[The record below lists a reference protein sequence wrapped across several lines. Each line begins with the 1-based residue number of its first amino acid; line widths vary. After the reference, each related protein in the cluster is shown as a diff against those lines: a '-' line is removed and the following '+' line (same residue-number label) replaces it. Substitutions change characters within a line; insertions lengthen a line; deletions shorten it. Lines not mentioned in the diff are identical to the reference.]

1 MAISVKI
8 ELKNVHRRTLRAYNL
23 CLITCNSQFWLRI
36 TTSRGLIPPY
46 RTIFERVRFFN
57 WALTTMRTMKHLSHL
72 SFFILL
78 VATQNGLAQ
87 ESAPTP
93 QQTAG
98 AVVELSENADENT
111 NSTVVYGAEFFA
123 QYSPVTAKDMLD
135 RIPGVSLRGGGRGGG
150 NRGLGTGG
158 NLLIN
163 GQRIAGKDNSASDQL
178 ERITAEEVERI
189 EIIRDTTGALNV
201 RGASEVINVILVAVE
216 SRSSTTVELI
226 SRLNHDEK
234 FETGG
239 SVAWS
244 QQIGNFQ
251 ALVNLKSR
259 PRYEN
264 RDNRE
269 VRLGPNGELLGTLF
283 ETTIREQD
291 EQSFSTNLSYSLGP
305 HRAQL
310 NALVSEGDHP
320 RPVRRDFVDFTDA
333 GVINSIQKEQVENEE
348 SNWEV
353 GGDYEFNFGNG
364 SRLAVLFV
372 ANNEIR
378 NSVRER
384 FEADSVDI
392 GLSKNLFIDSRREIS
407 EFIVQSNYNFSLNEG
422 QSLRVGFER
431 ADTQLDSSLLIG
443 SSFGTEAPSESVGG
457 LSPLSSIS
465 NPGTNVQEIRYEGFA
480 FHNWTLSDRSSLE
493 SSIVYETSEI
503 SQTGAVRKSR
513 DFQFWRPSLD
523 YRFNITDNF
532 RFRATIK
539 RDVSQLSFFSFAAT
553 TNEDDRDLNAL
564 AGNPELEPQTSWSYE
579 AELEYRLP
587 NDGGVLSSSIAHTD
601 IDNYIGRINATID
614 PAQPLSATGNVA
626 PAKRWSM
633 FNRASIRLNR
643 LNLPDAILGVTVGLF
658 DSEILD
664 PFLLT
669 EQRIGGRGF
678 VGINF
683 RHDITPLGLS
693 YGVNYS
699 HSILGGNYDIDIQT
713 ITRNDRENS
722 LNLFVSKVWL
732 EDWTFRLETDNTLD
746 ASRCRLRQRFDG
758 TTIDGSLA
766 LIQDS
771 CSSRYRRW
779 TLSIQTTF

>member
-1 MAISVKI
+1 MVSMKQ
-8 ELKNVHRRTLRAYNL
+8 L
-23 CLITCNSQFWLRI
+23 
-36 TTSRGLIPPY
+36 SR
-46 RTIFERVRFFN
+46 
-57 WALTTMRTMKHLSHL
+57 LSL
-72 SFFILL
+72 FILL
-78 VATQNGLAQ
+78 VTTQNGLAQ
-87 ESAPTP
+87 EITPSP
-93 QQTAG
+93 QQAAG
-98 AVVELSENADENT
+98 ALAGTSANADEDA
-111 NSTVVYGAEFFA
+111 NSTVVYNAEFFA

-135 RIPGVSLRGGGRGGG
+135 RIPGVSLRNGGRGGG
-150 NRGLGTGG
+150 GRGLGTGG

-178 ERITAEEVERI
+178 ERITAAEVESI

-216 SRSSTTVELI
+216 SRSSTTIELI
-226 SRLNHDEK
+226 NRLNHDGE

-251 ALVNLKSR
+251 ALVNLRSR
-259 PRYEN
+259 PNYEN

-269 VRLGPNGELLGTLF
+269 VRLGPDGELLGTLF
-283 ETTIREQD
+283 QTTIRDKD
-291 EQSFSTNLSYSLGP
+291 EHNFSTNLSYSLGP
-305 HRAQL
+305 HRMQL

-320 RPVRRDFVDFTDA
+320 RPVRRDFVDFTGA
-333 GVINSIQKEQVENEE
+333 GVVNSIQEEQVENEE
-348 SNWEV
+348 NNWEV
-353 GGDYEFNFGNG
+353 GGDYEFNFDNG

-384 FEADSVDI
+384 FEADPAEV

-407 EFIVQSNYNFSLNEG
+407 ESIVQTNYNFSLSEG

-431 ADTQLDSSLLIG
+431 ADTQLNSSLLIG
-443 SSFGTEAPSESVGG
+443 SSFGTEPLSESVGG

-465 NPGTNVQEIRYEGFA
+465 NSGTKVQEIRYEGFA
-480 FHNWTLSDRSSLE
+480 FHNWTLSGRSSLE

-503 SQTGAVRKSR
+503 SQTGAVSKTR
-513 DFQFWRPSLD
+513 DFQYWRPSLD

-532 RFRATIK
+532 RFRATIE
-539 RDVSQLSFFSFAAT
+539 RSVSQLSFSSFAAT

-564 AGNPELEPQTSWSYE
+564 AGNPELEPQTSWNYE

-601 IDNYIGRINATID
+601 IDNYIGRINATVNPD
-614 PAQPLSATGNVA
+614 QPLSATGNVA

-633 FNRASIRLNR
+633 FNRASIRLAR
-643 LNLPDAILGVTVGLF
+643 LSLPDAILGVTIGLF
-658 DSEILD
+658 DSEIID
-664 PFLLT
+664 PFLQT
-669 EQRIGGRGF
+669 EQRLGGRGF

-693 YGVNYS
+693 YGIDYS
-699 HSILGGNYDIDIQT
+699 HSIWGGNYDIDIQT
-713 ITRNDRENS
+713 ITRNDRERS
-722 LNLFVSKVWL
+722 LDLFVSKVWFD
-732 EDWTFRLETDNTLD
+732 DWTFRLESDNTLG
-746 ASRCRLRQRFDG
+746 ASRCRFRQRFDG

-771 CSSRYRRW
+771 CSSRYRRL
-779 TLSIQTTF
+779 TLSVQTTF

>member
-1 MAISVKI
+1 MIS
-8 ELKNVHRRTLRAYNL
+8 
-23 CLITCNSQFWLRI
+23 
-36 TTSRGLIPPY
+36 
-46 RTIFERVRFFN
+46 
-57 WALTTMRTMKHLSHL
+57 MKQLSHL
-72 SFFILL
+72 SLFILL

-87 ESAPTP
+87 EIIPSP
-93 QQTAG
+93 QQAAG
-98 AVVELSENADENT
+98 AVVETSANADEEA
-111 NSTVVYGAEFFA
+111 NSTVVYNAEFFA

-135 RIPGVSLRGGGRGGG
+135 RIPGVSLRNGGGGGG
-150 NRGLGTGG
+150 GGGRGLGTGG

-178 ERITAEEVERI
+178 ERITAAEVESI

-226 SRLNHDEK
+226 NRLNHDGE

-239 SVAWS
+239 SAAWS

-251 ALVNLKSR
+251 ALVNLQSR
-259 PRYEN
+259 PNYEN

-269 VRLGPNGELLGTLF
+269 ARLGPDGELLGTLF
-283 ETTIREQD
+283 ETTIRDKD
-291 EQSFSTNLSYSLGP
+291 EQTFSTNLSYSLGP
-305 HRAQL
+305 HRMQL

-320 RPVRRDFVDFTDA
+320 RPVRRDFVDFTGA
-333 GVINSIQKEQVENEE
+333 GAVNSIQEEQVENEE
-348 SNWEV
+348 NNWEV
-353 GGDYEFNFGNG
+353 GGDYEFNFDNG

-384 FEADSVDI
+384 FQADPAEV
-392 GLSKNLFIDSRREIS
+392 GLSKNLFIDSRRKIG
-407 EFIVQSNYNFSLNEG
+407 EFIVQTNYNFSLGEE

-431 ADTQLDSSLLIG
+431 ADTQLNSSLLIG
-443 SSFGTEAPSESVGG
+443 SSFGTEPLSESVGG

-465 NPGTNVQEIRYEGFA
+465 NPGTKVQEIRYEGFA

-503 SQTGAVRKSR
+503 SQTGAVSKTR
-513 DFQFWRPSLD
+513 DFQFWRPSVD

-532 RFRATIK
+532 RFRATIE
-539 RDVSQLSFFSFAAT
+539 RSVSQLSFSSFAAT
-553 TNEDDRDLNAL
+553 SNDEDRDLNAL
-564 AGNPELEPQTSWSYE
+564 AGNPELEPETSWSYE
-579 AELEYRLP
+579 AGLEYRLP
-587 NDGGVLSSSIAHTD
+587 NDGGVLSSNIGYTD

-614 PAQPLSATGNVA
+614 PDQPLSATGNVA

-643 LNLPDAILGVTVGLF
+643 FNLPDAILGVTVGLF
-658 DSEILD
+658 DSEIID
-664 PFLLT
+664 PFLQT
-669 EQRIGGRGF
+669 EQRLGGRGF

-693 YGVNYS
+693 YGIDYS
-699 HSILGGNYDIDIQT
+699 HSIWGGQKDIDIQT
-713 ITRNDRENS
+713 ITRNDRERS
-722 LNLFVSKVWL
+722 LDLFVSKVWFD
-732 EDWTFRLETDNTLD
+732 DWTFRLETDNTLD
-746 ASRCRLRQRFDG
+746 ASRCRFRQRFDG
-758 TTIDGSLA
+758 TTINGSLA

-779 TLSIQTTF
+779 TLSVQTTF

>member
-1 MAISVKI
+1 
-8 ELKNVHRRTLRAYNL
+8 
-23 CLITCNSQFWLRI
+23 
-36 TTSRGLIPPY
+36 
-46 RTIFERVRFFN
+46 
-57 WALTTMRTMKHLSHL
+57 MKQLSHL
-72 SFFILL
+72 SLFILL

-87 ESAPTP
+87 EIIPSPRQA
-93 QQTAG
+93 AG
-98 AVVELSENADENT
+98 AVVETSANADEEA
-111 NSTVVYGAEFFA
+111 NSTVVYNAEFFA

-135 RIPGVSLRGGGRGGG
+135 RIPGVSLRNGGGGGG
-150 NRGLGTGG
+150 GGGRGLGTGG

-178 ERITAEEVERI
+178 ERITAAEVESI

-226 SRLNHDEK
+226 NRLNHDGE

-239 SVAWS
+239 SAAWS

-251 ALVNLKSR
+251 ALVNLQSR
-259 PRYEN
+259 PNYEN

-269 VRLGPNGELLGTLF
+269 VRLGPDGELLGTLF
-283 ETTIREQD
+283 ETTIRDKD
-291 EQSFSTNLSYSLGP
+291 EQTFSTNLSYSLGP
-305 HRAQL
+305 HRMQL

-320 RPVRRDFVDFTDA
+320 RPVRRDFVDFTGA
-333 GVINSIQKEQVENEE
+333 GAVNSIQEEQVENEE
-348 SNWEV
+348 NNWEV
-353 GGDYEFNFGNG
+353 GGDYEFNFDNG

-384 FEADSVDI
+384 FQADPAEV
-392 GLSKNLFIDSRREIS
+392 GLSKNLFIDSRRKIG
-407 EFIVQSNYNFSLNEG
+407 EFIVQTNYNFSLGEE

-431 ADTQLDSSLLIG
+431 ADTQLNSSLLIG
-443 SSFGTEAPSESVGG
+443 SSFGTEPLSESVGG

-465 NPGTNVQEIRYEGFA
+465 NPGTKVQEIRYEGFA

-503 SQTGAVRKSR
+503 SQTGAVSKTR
-513 DFQFWRPSLD
+513 DFQFWRPSVD

-532 RFRATIK
+532 RFRATIE
-539 RDVSQLSFFSFAAT
+539 RSVSQLSFSSFAAT
-553 TNEDDRDLNAL
+553 SNDEDRDLNAL
-564 AGNPELEPQTSWSYE
+564 AGNPELEPETSWSYE
-579 AELEYRLP
+579 AGLEYRLP
-587 NDGGVLSSSIAHTD
+587 NDGGVLSSNIGYTD

-614 PAQPLSATGNVA
+614 PDQPLSATGNVA

-643 LNLPDAILGVTVGLF
+643 FNLPDAILGVTVGLF
-658 DSEILD
+658 DSEIID
-664 PFLLT
+664 PFLQT
-669 EQRIGGRGF
+669 EQRLGGRGF

-693 YGVNYS
+693 YGIDYS
-699 HSILGGNYDIDIQT
+699 HSIWGGQKDIDIQT
-713 ITRNDRENS
+713 ITRNDRERS
-722 LNLFVSKVWL
+722 LDLFVSKVWFD
-732 EDWTFRLETDNTLD
+732 DWTFRLETDNTLD
-746 ASRCRLRQRFDG
+746 ASRCRFRQRFDG
-758 TTIDGSLA
+758 TTINGSLA

-779 TLSIQTTF
+779 TLSVQTTF